1 MFDQVIAAFDRKDY
15 RTAAR
20 LVKELLQTSPKD
32 PWVQFYVGR
41 LHEVSGKLDLAEK
54 IYRQLLREVTNP
66 KLAAQTRQGIQRL
79 ETLMQERRKQA
90 IAQAAN
96 APDSHEPGFL
106 ILESAKPEAKAA
118 IAQGLAKVTKLD
130 AYTARLQIP
139 SRGWRL
145 YRSSN
150 MGELQVYTQELQDAG
165 VPVFNVSLADIQ
177 KIQVFRV
184 QYFQAIEPQAHV
196 VCYNEA
202 DQLGTISF
210 RWAEVNQ
217 RVEGLLPIF
226 EQVVDLDVR
235 NRLQRKEQT
244 QDYARFCDL
253 HLFSRG
259 CILRFYDG
267 AYQFNQGV
275 DFSSAEVAQ
284 KDVTTRGYWNRL
296 IEFLTMQLPKVPI
309 WSDFTPFA
317 ETAIDQTENLQR
329 LKPHINLFRQVASD
343 WDPAF
348 QLYSSAIFLKNRTS

>member
-1 MFDQVIAAFDRKDY
+1 MLDQVIAAFDRKDY

-20 LVKELLQTSPKD
+20 LLKELLQTSPKD

-41 LHEVSGKLDLAEK
+41 LHEVSGKGDLAEK
-54 IYRQLLREVTNP
+54 VYRQLLREVTNP
-66 KLAAQTRQGIQRL
+66 KLAAQTRQGLQRL
-79 ETLMQERRKQA
+79 DAMAQERRKQA
-90 IAQAAN
+90 IAQAASVPN
-96 APDSHEPGFL
+96 SHEPGFL
-106 ILESAKPEAKAA
+106 ILESAQPEAKAA

-130 AYTARLQIP
+130 TYTARLQIP

-145 YRSSN
+145 YRSGN

-165 VPVFNVSLADIQ
+165 VPVFNVSLTDLQ

-184 QYFQAIEPQAHV
+184 QYFQAIDPQAHV
-196 VCYNEA
+196 VCYNEV
-202 DQLGTISF
+202 DQLGAISF
-210 RWAEVNQ
+210 PWSEISQ

-226 EQVVDLDVR
+226 EQVVDLDTR

-253 HLFSRG
+253 HLLGRG

-267 AYQFNQGV
+267 GYQFNQGV
-275 DFSSAEVAQ
+275 DFSTPDIAQ
-284 KDVTTRGYWNRL
+284 KDMTTRGYWNHL
-296 IEFLTMQLPKVPI
+296 MAFLTAQLPDVSI
-309 WSDFTPFA
+309 LSEFTAFA

-329 LKPHINLFRQVASD
+329 LKSHINLFRQVASD

-348 QLYSSAIFLKNRTS
+348 QLYSGAAFLKKRTR